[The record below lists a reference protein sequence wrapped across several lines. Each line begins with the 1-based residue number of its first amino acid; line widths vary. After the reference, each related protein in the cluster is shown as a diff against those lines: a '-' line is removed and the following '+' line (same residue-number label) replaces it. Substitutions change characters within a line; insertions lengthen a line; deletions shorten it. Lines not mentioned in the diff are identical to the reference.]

1 MELDEKDKIN
11 KKDIIINFLNNNK
24 LKIIV
29 LITSSVI
36 FFIVSIILEINK
48 NKKNKLIAENFIQA
62 ELLLNSG
69 KKEESLSYFEN
80 IIESNNKFYSILSLN
95 TIIEKNLISD
105 YEKIIGYFSL
115 IEKKLRDE
123 EQTDLLK
130 FKKALY
136 FMKNEKVLEGEKLLR
151 DLIKKNSKF
160 KELSEEVIK
169 K

>member
-24 LKIIV
+24 FKIIV
-29 LITSSVI
+29 LVTSLVI

-48 NKKNKLIAENFIQA
+48 DKKNKLIAENYIQA
-62 ELLLNSG
+62 GLLFNSG
-69 KKEESLSYFEN
+69 KKEESLAYFEN
-80 IIESNNKFYSILSLN
+80 IIESNNKFYSILALKN
-95 TIIEKNLISD
+95 IIEKNLISD
-105 YEKIIGYFSL
+105 HEKIIGYFSL
-115 IEKKLRDE
+115 IEKKLKNE

-136 FMKNEKVLEGEKLLR
+136 FMENEKDLEGEKLLK
-151 DLIKKNSKF
+151 DLIIKNSKF